1 MSLINQMLRDLEQR
15 QGTPAPRRNPLSGLR
30 SPAPSARQP
39 ARFGGRG
46 WLLLPALALAMVLG
60 AVLARSWSGMAPPA
74 AGAAPADGVVAAPAA
89 AERSAHT
96 PPLATAT
103 AEAPATIARPTP
115 STTPPAPVAVV
126 AAPAS
131 APRLGAADDDGT
143 ATAATPKA
151 VEANAAPQRSAAT
164 PPPAP
169 GNRTPVARR
178 DDATALA
185 AKPEREAL
193 PATPAAAPAAADPVT
208 AERPV
213 RTPPAA
219 PEPTAATLL
228 RRGQAD
234 LGRGDRGAAEQRFR
248 QALDLSPGQVEARAE
263 LAGLLIA
270 SGRHGEAQ
278 ALLEAGLALAP
289 GQPTLARLR
298 ARLLLEAGE
307 LDAAA
312 ELLQATRP
320 GLAEAPD
327 HYALLAATEQRRGRH
342 AVAAQLY
349 RQLLEHRPGEGGWWV
364 AYAISLEGLGHA
376 DQAVAAYRT
385 ALHDRALA
393 APLRRYAEARL
404 QATGP

>member
-30 SPAPSARQP
+30 SPAPSALQP

-46 WLLLPALALAMVLG
+46 WLLLPALALAMLLG
-60 AVLARSWSGMAPPA
+60 AVLARSWN
-74 AGAAPADGVVAAPAA
+74 GAAPPSASATPDDGVVAAPAA
-89 AERSAHT
+89 AERSTPTT
-96 PPLATAT
+96 PPATAA
-103 AEAPATIARPTP
+103 AEAPAPVARPAP
-115 STTPPAPVAVV
+115 SPAPPAPVAVV

-131 APRLGAADDDGT
+131 APRSGAGDDTTPPAGT
-143 ATAATPKA
+143 PEE
-151 VEANAAPQRSAAT
+151 VEADAA

-169 GNRTPVARR
+169 SERTPVAHRVE
-178 DDATALA
+178 ATAPP
-185 AKPEREAL
+185 AKPDRESL
-193 PATPAAAPAAADPVT
+193 PATPAAAPAAAARPS
-208 AERPV
+208 AEQPV
-213 RTPPAA
+213 RTPPAS

-234 LGRGDRGAAEQRFR
+234 LGRGDRNAAEQRFR
-248 QALDLSPGQVEARAE
+248 QALEQTPGLVEARAE

-270 SGRHGEAQ
+270 SGRHDEAQ

-298 ARLLLEAGE
+298 ARLLLEAGD

-342 AVAAQLY
+342 AAAAQLY

-393 APLRRYAEARL
+393 APLRRYAEERL
-404 QATGP
+404 RTAGR

>member
-30 SPAPSARQP
+30 SPAPSALQP

-46 WLLLPALALAMVLG
+46 WLLLPALALAMLLG
-60 AVLARSWSGMAPPA
+60 AVLARSWNGAAPPS

-89 AERSAHT
+89 AERSTPTT
-96 PPLATAT
+96 PPATAA
-103 AEAPATIARPTP
+103 AEAPAPVARPAP
-115 STTPPAPVAVV
+115 SPAPPAPVAVV

-131 APRLGAADDDGT
+131 ASRPAAGDDHT
-143 ATAATPKA
+143 ATPPVATPEGG
-151 VEANAAPQRSAAT
+151 EANAAPPHRVAA

-169 GNRTPVARR
+169 TERTARR
-178 DDATALA
+178 NDATALA

-213 RTPPAA
+213 RTPPAS

-248 QALDLSPGQVEARAE
+248 QALDLTPGQVEARAE

-298 ARLLLEAGE
+298 ARLLLEAGD

-342 AVAAQLY
+342 AAAAQLY

-385 ALHDRALA
+385 ALHDRTLA
-393 APLRRYAEARL
+393 APLRRYAEERL
-404 QATGP
+404 RTAGQ